1 MKCHLCSFLL
11 DLKSS
16 SLIQKNYKAI
26 AVLLE
31 QSKEENAVIIQ
42 NKDIKLEEFNR
53 VQDQQAEKLEQS
65 QANIQELQKS
75 LALETQR

>member
-1 MKCHLCSFLL
+1 M
-11 DLKSS
+11 
-16 SLIQKNYKAI
+16 IQKNYKAI

-31 QSKEENAVIIQ
+31 QSREENTVIIQ
-42 NKDIKLEEFNR
+42 NKDIQLEEFNR

>member
-1 MKCHLCSFLL
+1 ML

-53 VQDQQAEKLEQS
+53 VQEQQAEKLEQS

>member
-1 MKCHLCSFLL
+1 MLPLL

-16 SLIQKNYKAI
+16 SVIQKNCKAI

-42 NKDIKLEEFNR
+42 SKDAKLEELNR
-53 VQDQQAEKLEQS
+53 VQDQQAEMLEQS
-65 QANIQELQKS
+65 QANIQELKKS

>member
-1 MKCHLCSFLL
+1 M
-11 DLKSS
+11 
-16 SLIQKNYKAI
+16 IQKNCKAV
-26 AVLLE
+26 ADLLE

-42 NKDIKLEEFNR
+42 NKDAKLEELNR

>member
-1 MKCHLCSFLL
+1 M
-11 DLKSS
+11 
-16 SLIQKNYKAI
+16 
-26 AVLLE
+26 E

-42 NKDIKLEEFNR
+42 NKDAKLEELNR